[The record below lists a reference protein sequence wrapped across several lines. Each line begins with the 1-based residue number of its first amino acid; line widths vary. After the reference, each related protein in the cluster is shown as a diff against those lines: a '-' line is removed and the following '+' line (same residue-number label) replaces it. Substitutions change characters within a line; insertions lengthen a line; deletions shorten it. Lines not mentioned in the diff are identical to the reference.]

1 MSAQGQLLRDV
12 LQWDVRNWARILP
25 FWEPELDRRA
35 APVQVLAIG
44 EREGGLSLWAALAG
58 HHVICSDLRP
68 MPAATQDLHRQHGVA
83 DRITYAAVDATR
95 MPFPDASFD
104 LVLFKSVIG
113 ALGSKQ
119 AQATALG
126 EMHRVLRPGG
136 ALLFAENL
144 SGTRL
149 HAFLRRRFVPWDHYW
164 RYLRWPADRDL
175 FSAFTECRFR
185 SFGLLAN
192 LGRSEAQRG
201 LLSHADDLLCPV
213 LPVRWRYILAGIC
226 IKETAGSNP

>member
-1 MSAQGQLLRDV
+1 MSIHGQLLRDV
-12 LQWDVRNWARILP
+12 LQWDVRSWARVLP
-25 FWEPELDRRA
+25 FWEPELKRRP
-35 APVQVLAIG
+35 APLHVLAIG

-68 MPAATQDLHRQHGVA
+68 MPAATQELHRRHGVA
-83 DRITYAAVDATR
+83 DRIRYAAVDATC

-113 ALGSKQ
+113 ALGSKP
-119 AQATALG
+119 AQATAIG

-136 ALLFAENL
+136 TLLFAENL
-144 SGTRL
+144 TGTCL

-164 RYLRWPADRDL
+164 RYLHWPADRDL
-175 FSAFTECRFR
+175 FAAFADHRFR
-185 SFGLLAN
+185 TFGLSAN
-192 LGRSEAQRG
+192 LGRSEAQRN

-213 LPVRWRYILAGIC
+213 LPTRWRYILAGIC
-226 IKETAGSNP
+226 HKHPAPLNP